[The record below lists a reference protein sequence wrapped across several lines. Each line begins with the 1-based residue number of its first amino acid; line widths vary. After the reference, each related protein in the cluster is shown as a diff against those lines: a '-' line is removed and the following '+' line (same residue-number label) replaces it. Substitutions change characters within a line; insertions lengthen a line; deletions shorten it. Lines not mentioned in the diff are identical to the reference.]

1 MKWNYYKKTQ
11 KLPTTIKAA
20 LIVLSIVAVSGS
32 VSYAA
37 LVSQQAKLTG
47 NTVKTAT
54 ANLQVSNDGVNYSD
68 SLAGYSFTGLIP
80 GGQALPVN
88 GYVVCVKNTGD
99 SALALKF
106 AISSTPLNPDNVDLT
121 KVHVIVTP
129 TSGGSPQN
137 YVMQSLITPVSSG
150 GLAILT
156 PTALLV
162 GESATYHIQIS
173 MDIDALSGPSASIS
187 NLDFSFSGT
196 AISQ

>member
-37 LVSQQAKLTG
+37 LLSQQAKLTG
-47 NTVKTAT
+47 NTVQTAT

-68 SLAGYSFTGLIP
+68 SLAGYSFVGLIP
-80 GGQALPVN
+80 GGQALPVDGN
-88 GYVVCVKNTGD
+88 VVCIKNTGD
-99 SALALKF
+99 SALALKL

-137 YVMQSLITPVSSG
+137 FTMQSLITPDPSG
-150 GLAILT
+150 GMALLT
-156 PTALLV
+156 PISLLP
-162 GESATYHIQIS
+162 GESTTYRIQVS
-173 MDIDALSGPSASIS
+173 MDIDALSGASASIS

-196 AISQ
+196 AVSQ